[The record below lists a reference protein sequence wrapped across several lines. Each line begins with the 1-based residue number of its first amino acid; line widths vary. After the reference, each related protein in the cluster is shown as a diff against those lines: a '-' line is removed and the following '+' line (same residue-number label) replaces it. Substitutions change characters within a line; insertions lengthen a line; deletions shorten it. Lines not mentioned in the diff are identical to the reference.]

1 MNASALPAAHA
12 ATAAPAAAP
21 PPSLSTLAGQ
31 AGSVPLTRV
40 SLAYI
45 EPRFKL
51 YLRFGEPART
61 LRLDRWRRC
70 AVFLPRAMFCRVRW
84 EANDDGKI
92 RWQLMV
98 MQAATPLD
106 DMQRIPGVRPG
117 ARLLLHAE
125 GENAVRAVLE
135 RIDGIEG
142 QGIAAIDVSPAYWR
156 TLGNR
161 QAARRLAGRKG
172 AAMTTQSNTP
182 CTHEVAPQPR
192 SRLRVRIVLS
202 GFAAVGLAALAWAAF
217 VSPLPRLTYNPS
229 DSVAVGWYRI
239 EPFDPRTASLPRP
252 LSVDS
257 IVLVPL
263 PDRAAMLAAQ
273 RGYLPTRVPL
283 LKRVGAVAPQHV
295 CIVAGQVRIDG
306 VPAAAAL
313 PADRLGRPLPSLQL
327 CRRLESGELFLLSV
341 TNPAS
346 FDSRYFGPVS
356 ASTVIGVAH
365 PVWLETRP

>member
-1 MNASALPAAHA
+1 MNCCGGRHEQPAQQARRHRRTSARESARRGVDSPGRCRCAQQGRPLYGPPDARRDARATCTHQDRRLRPGRDRGRVAARLAGTGVPRQAPGEPAMNASALPAAHA

-84 EANDDGKI
+84 EANDYGTI

-125 GENAVRAVLE
+125 GENAVRAALE
-135 RIDGIEG
+135 RIDNIDA

-161 QAARRLAGRKG
+161 LAARLALPEYTAERHAAWLAGK
-172 AAMTTQSNTP
+172 
-182 CTHEVAPQPR
+182 
-192 SRLRVRIVLS
+192 
-202 GFAAVGLAALAWAAF
+202 
-217 VSPLPRLTYNPS
+217 
-229 DSVAVGWYRI
+229 
-239 EPFDPRTASLPRP
+239 
-252 LSVDS
+252 
-257 IVLVPL
+257 
-263 PDRAAMLAAQ
+263 
-273 RGYLPTRVPL
+273 
-283 LKRVGAVAPQHV
+283 
-295 CIVAGQVRIDG
+295 
-306 VPAAAAL
+306 AL
-313 PADRLGRPLPSLQL
+313 P
-327 CRRLESGELFLLSV
+327 
-341 TNPAS
+341 
-346 FDSRYFGPVS
+346 
-356 ASTVIGVAH
+356 
-365 PVWLETRP
+365 